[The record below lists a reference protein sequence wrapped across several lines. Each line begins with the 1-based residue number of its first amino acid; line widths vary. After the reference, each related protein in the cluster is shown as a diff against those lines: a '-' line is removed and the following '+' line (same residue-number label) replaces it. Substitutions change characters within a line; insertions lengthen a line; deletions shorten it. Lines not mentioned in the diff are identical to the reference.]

1 MSKNKQAE
9 EMFRADPSLTA
20 KEVSEKLGMHI
31 SQAYNARRK
40 IVGAVFNKTRKTK
53 KNTKE
58 KTMKVVSIHQ
68 EPNISVKQFEDM
80 SNSNI
85 LLQAQLDHALRELED
100 CRVVIRYLE
109 KKINA
114 DAV

>member
-9 EMFRADPSLTA
+9 EMFRADPSLSA
-20 KEVSEKLGMHI
+20 KEVAEKLNMHI

-40 IVGAVFNKTRKTK
+40 IVGAVFNKTGKTK
-53 KNTKE
+53 KNLKAA
-58 KTMKVVSIHQ
+58 SINTQPKQ
-68 EPNISVKQFEDM
+68 EPKISNQQFEAM
-80 SNSNI
+80 THSNI
-85 LLQAQLDHALRELED
+85 LLQAQLDDALRELED
-100 CRVVIRYLE
+100 CRAVIRYLE